1 MPAMEGL
8 ARSLTVVEELAVARR
23 VGEVQGAGP
32 PVPEPLLV
40 RPRARLREVA
50 AGPPRQQ
57 ALHRR
62 RGLFRQKALQDRRVR
77 SQVTNPASRTKQ
89 SRKSSA

>member
-1 MPAMEGL
+1 MLIGVREGL
-8 ARSLTVVEELAVARR
+8 TGVVELAVPRR

-32 PVPEPLLV
+32 AVPEPLLV

-57 ALHRR
+57 VLHRR
-62 RGLFRQKALQDRRVR
+62 RGLFRQKALQNSRVR
-77 SQVTNPASRTKQ
+77 LQTQLPKRG
-89 SRKSSA
+89 

>member
-1 MPAMEGL
+1 MLIGVREGL
-8 ARSLTVVEELAVARR
+8 TGVVELAVPRI
-23 VGEVQGAGP
+23 VSEVEGAGP
-32 PVPEPLLV
+32 PVPETLPV

-62 RGLFRQKALQDRRVR
+62 LGLFRQKALQDRRVR
-77 SQVTNPASRTKQ
+77 VRFQNEADDEAK
-89 SRKSSA
+89 

>member
-1 MPAMEGL
+1 MLIGVREGL
-8 ARSLTVVEELAVARR
+8 TGVVELAVPRI
-23 VGEVQGAGP
+23 VSEVEGAGP
-32 PVPEPLLV
+32 PVPETLPV

-77 SQVTNPASRTKQ
+77 LQIQTQLPAERS
-89 SRKSSA
+89 

>member
-1 MPAMEGL
+1 MLIGVREGL
-8 ARSLTVVEELAVARR
+8 TGVVELAVPRR

-62 RGLFRQKALQDRRVR
+62 LGLFRQKALQDRRVR
-77 SQVTNPASRTKQ
+77 VRVNHFVFRSNPGV
-89 SRKSSA
+89 